1 MKKKPKIVIVDKN
14 DNVIG
19 YKYRKSLVD
28 EKDIYR
34 VTALWLT
41 NSHGE
46 ILFAQRSFD
55 KNNDPGKWGP
65 AVAGTVDEGESYEDN
80 IYKEAEEE
88 LGIKDIKFEFGPKTS
103 TLERPGA
110 KHLHFTQWFIANID
124 RSIED
129 FKIQEDEVEKIKWF
143 SVDEVMRILEED
155 SEFFLP
161 GIRNWIKLFLKK

>member
-1 MKKKPKIVIVDKN
+1 MNKEPKIVIVDQN

-19 YKYRKSLVD
+19 YKYRKSLVN

-41 NSHGE
+41 NSQGE

-88 LGIKDIKFEFGPKTS
+88 LGIRDIKFELGPKTS
-103 TLERPGA
+103 TLKRPGV
-110 KHLHFTQWFIANID
+110 KHLHFTQWFTVNID
-124 RSIED
+124 RDIKD

-143 SVDEVMRILEED
+143 SEDEILKILKED
-155 SEFFLP
+155 PKFFLS
-161 GIRNWIKLFLKK
+161 GVKHWIKLFLKQ